1 MHAIAITTDSGM
13 EILIH
18 IGINTVNLKGKHFI
32 SHLNQGDKVKK
43 GQLLVEFY
51 LEQIKEE
58 GYDVTTMVIVTNTNN
73 YLKIAETDSKKL
85 DNDNMILKSYI

>member
-43 GQLLVEFY
+43 GQLLVEFD